1 MNAFPQDYVV
11 HNLPLLLLSG
21 LESGTIKDQDA
32 IDPSKVLLREGGF
45 RISTDLPPVSG
56 DVATTLRD
64 ILLQSDASLAK
75 WNGKA
80 ISAKVYGGGYRIRSV
95 GRVGQIL
102 TFDTMSSACV
112 EQSDIRLD
120 IYPSSSQGSSTASFS
135 QTESNLGRAPCSPRA
150 SLDNF
155 AIDPKLSVV
164 P

>member
-80 ISAKVYGGGYRIRSV
+80 ISAKAYGGGYRIRSV
-95 GRVGQIL
+95 GRVGQTFPL
-102 TFDTMSSACV
+102 TLRA
-112 EQSDIRLD
+112 RPALK
-120 IYPSSSQGSSTASFS
+120 
-135 QTESNLGRAPCSPRA
+135 NLTHS
-150 SLDNF
+150 
-155 AIDPKLSVV
+155 
-164 P
+164 